1 MKRLPP
7 TLRER
12 KRYVAFKIFCD
23 EPIAKDELT
32 RTVWTRALSLL
43 GEIQASSIGLWVIDF
58 SEEVQEGFLVCRN
71 EALWKIKAILAFIGD
86 INGKRVHIC
95 VTGVS
100 GTIKALK
107 RKFLN
112 KGSPLIEEKKYDK
125 LVNLEI
131 VRSYGECVDALPKD
145 KELLSRLKDLKMRY
159 IGLMKSDLEM
169 ESNLGGE

>member
-7 TLRER
+7 TLREK
-12 KRYVAFKIFCD
+12 KRYVAFKIFSD
-23 EPIAKDELT
+23 ELLSKDELT
-32 RTVWTRALSLL
+32 KAVWSGGLSLL
-43 GEIQASSIGLWVIDF
+43 GEIQASSLGLWVIDF
-58 SEEVQEGFLVCRN
+58 SEEQMEGFLVCRN
-71 EALWKIKAILAFIGD
+71 EALWNIKAILAFIGE

-112 KGSPLIEEKKYDK
+112 KGPSIIEERRYDK

-131 VRSYGECVDALPKD
+131 IRSYGECVDALPKD
-145 KELLSRLKDLKMRY
+145 KELLSRLKDLKMKY
-159 IGLMKSDLEM
+159 IGLMESDLEM
-169 ESNLGGE
+169 EKSFGGK